1 MNKME
6 PNTKPCPEC
15 GEPIGL
21 DEDICED
28 CALADDVTDDEDEYE
43 DEEEFDE

>member
-1 MNKME
+1 ME

-15 GEPIGL
+15 GEPVGL

-28 CALADDVTDDEDEYE
+28 CAFDEEYVEEDE
-43 DEEEFDE
+43 DEEEEE